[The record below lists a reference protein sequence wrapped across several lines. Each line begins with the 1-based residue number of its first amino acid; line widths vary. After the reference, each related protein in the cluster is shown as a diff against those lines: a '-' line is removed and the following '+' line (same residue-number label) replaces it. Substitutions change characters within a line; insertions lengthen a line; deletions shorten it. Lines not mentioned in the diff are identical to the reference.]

1 MSKYFYKQNKFFI
14 YSYSLFI
21 IVFLAFS
28 FYFYVNEKKNENL
41 KNREY
46 LRTLTKI
53 KSSEIKQWYNERFSD
68 ASFLFSNTVLRE
80 ELLKYSGSRLEADS
94 IKIVSLFEQ
103 IYKNHDYTNIFIID
117 KNYRSLINLAP
128 TSEGDYDKDSIASA
142 INKNKIVFSNFY
154 KNSFDSSIDLDIYI
168 PVLVRKSMEYV
179 IILKIDPYKLIFP
192 LIQNWYV
199 ENSSAESFIVFS
211 EGDSVIFINRLKF
224 SSSPPLTL
232 KLPLTSK
239 DLPAAMAVRGIQGFV
254 EGTDYRGEKVLA
266 DIRKIESTPWY
277 LITKQDLS
285 EIYLPVTNRL
295 SFILLLL
302 FSISAIGGI
311 SFLYFQSRQNY
322 KNSLVISESNKKFE
336 ALYQTSNDA
345 ILIIENSRIIN
356 CNAKSEKIF
365 RTTKN
370 NIIDKSLLDFS
381 PNLQYDGINSREKL
395 SAIMNDLISGKQS
408 LFEWIFNQGEN
419 ESYCEISLS
428 PLFVDDKN
436 YIVALIRDITERKKI
451 EEQNLRLLHA
461 VEQSPTSIVITNID
475 GDIEYVNPK
484 FSEITGYSFEEA
496 IGKNPRILKSGE
508 LVHDVYKNLWET
520 IASGWEW
527 RGEFH
532 NKKKN
537 GELYWEMASISPV
550 KNSSG
555 KITHYIA
562 IKEDITEAKHIQESL
577 KKMTTELTQQN
588 KYLEQFA
595 YIISHNLRSPVAN
608 IIGIANTLNDTDLN
622 KEEQDVMMEGLS
634 YSVKKL
640 DEVILDLNN
649 ILQIKRGV
657 NQVKENVRF
666 SELLEDIEDS
676 IFNIIKN
683 EQVNIKSDFKEVSEI
698 FTLKSYL
705 RSIFYNLISNSIKY
719 KQPGIPP
726 VIEIKS
732 QRRDGIIELI
742 FRDNGLGIDLQEN
755 GDQVFGL
762 YKRFH
767 EHTEGKG
774 LGLFMTKMQV
784 ETLSGKISIN
794 SEVNKGTEFKIEFE
808 IND

>member
-1 MSKYFYKQNKFFI
+1 MSKYFYKQNRFFI

-46 LRTLTKI
+46 LHTLTKI
-53 KSSEIKQWYNERFSD
+53 KSSEIQQWYSERFSD
-68 ASFLFSNTVLRE
+68 ASFLFSSNVLKE
-80 ELLKYSGSRLEADS
+80 DLSKYSGTHLIADS
-94 IKIVSLFEQ
+94 LKIINLFKQ
-103 IYKNHDYTNIFIID
+103 IYKSHDYKNIFIID
-117 KNYRSLINLAP
+117 RHYRSLINLVP
-128 TSEGDYDKDSIASA
+128 QSERDFDKDSIASA
-142 INKNKIVFSNFY
+142 VNKNKIVISNFY
-154 KNSFDSSIDLDIYI
+154 KNSINSSIDLDIYVPLMI
-168 PVLVRKSMEYV
+168 SNSSGFIV
-179 IILKIDPYKLIFP
+179 ILKIDPYKLIFP

-211 EGDSVIFINRLKF
+211 EGDSVVFINRLKF
-224 SSSPPLTL
+224 SSFPPLTL
-232 KLPLTSK
+232 KLPLTAE
-239 DLPAAMAVRGIQGFV
+239 DLPAAMAVKGVQGIV
-254 EGTDYRGEKVLA
+254 EGADYRGEKVLA
-266 DIRKIESTPWY
+266 DIRKVEGTPWY

-302 FSISAIGGI
+302 FSISAIGGV

-356 CNAKSEKIF
+356 CNARSEKIF

-381 PNLQYDGINSREKL
+381 PEFQSDGIRSDKKL
-395 SAIMNDLISGKQS
+395 SAAMNDLFINKQC
-408 LFEWIFNQGEN
+408 LFEWSFNGEEN
-419 ESYCEISLS
+419 ETYCEISLS

-451 EEQNLRLLHA
+451 EEQNLRLLQA
-461 VEQSPTSIVITNID
+461 VEQSPTSIIITNID

-496 IGKNPRILKSGE
+496 KGKNPRILKSGA
-508 LVHDVYKNLWET
+508 LTQDVYKNLWET
-520 IASGWEW
+520 IASGSEW

-537 GELYWEMASISPV
+537 GELYWELSSISPV

-555 KITHYIA
+555 KITHFIA
-562 IKEDITEAKHIQESL
+562 IKEDITEAKLIQESL
-577 KKMTTELTQQN
+577 KKMTAELIQQN

-608 IIGIANTLNDTDLN
+608 IIGIANTLRETNLT
-622 KEEQDVMMEGLS
+622 EEEKDVMMEGLS
-634 YSVKKL
+634 FSVKKL
-640 DEVILDLNN
+640 DEVIIDLNN

-657 NQVKENVRF
+657 NEVKEKVFF
-666 SELLEDIEDS
+666 SELVEDIKNS
-676 IFNIIKN
+676 ISNIIRD
-683 EQVNIKSDFKEVSEI
+683 EHVNIKSDFSEAGEM

-719 KQPGIPP
+719 KQPGVSPF
-726 VIEIKS
+726 IEIKS
-732 QRRDGIIELI
+732 RMKEGKIELI
-742 FRDNGLGIDLQEN
+742 FKDNGLGIDLQEN
-755 GDQVFGL
+755 GEQVFGM

-767 EHTEGKG
+767 ENIEGKG

-784 ETLSGKISIN
+784 ESLNGKINLN
-794 SEVNKGTEFKIEFE
+794 SEVNKGTEFIIEFE
-808 IND
+808 N